1 MGKHIAI
8 CTITPL
14 LSTYIQMVSF
24 LQSNAVVMAALLA
37 LSPSTE
43 AAYGRVYIGTSRPSM
58 ALGSRRLPTH
68 SRPSLFSRD
77 IRRTFQDM
85 DEMFD
90 SMLGDIDAM
99 FYEPLSLQRMSRPLS
114 YLLEGKPTTTN
125 ALAQGTKP
133 KSALGIT
140 QDDKQVQF
148 EVEVPGA
155 KASDINLQLNEDGR
169 VLTISGETK
178 REEGGISVHSRFEKS
193 FTLGRDVDTSQI
205 MAKMEHGTLTIT
217 APKNEEVKESV
228 RKIEVTEEKTV
239 GSDATL
245 AAKEETVESDQDT
258 TPVDGENVIDL
269 DERTCLRNG

>member
-1 MGKHIAI
+1 MG
-8 CTITPL
+8 
-14 LSTYIQMVSF
+14 
-24 LQSNAVVMAALLA
+24 AALLA
-37 LSPSTE
+37 SLASTE
-43 AAYGRVYIGTSRPSM
+43 AAYGRVYLGTSRPSM
-58 ALGSRRLPTH
+58 ALGSRGLPTL
-68 SRPSLFSRD
+68 SRPSQFSRD
-77 IRRTFQDM
+77 VRRTFHDM

-90 SMLGDIDAM
+90 SMLGDVDAM
-99 FYEPLSLQRMSRPLS
+99 FYEPLSLQRMSRPSS
-114 YLLEGKPTTTN
+114 YPLEGKPTTTN
-125 ALAQGTKP
+125 ALTQGTNA
-133 KSALGIT
+133 KSTLGIT

-155 KASDINLQLNEDGR
+155 KASDVNLQLNEDGH

-178 REEGGISVHSRFEKS
+178 HEEGGISVHSRFEKS

-205 MAKMEHGTLTIT
+205 TAEMEHGTLTVT

-258 TPVDGENVIDL
+258 TPVADENVIDL
-269 DERTCLRNG
+269 DAKGQA

>member
-1 MGKHIAI
+1 MG
-8 CTITPL
+8 
-14 LSTYIQMVSF
+14 
-24 LQSNAVVMAALLA
+24 
-37 LSPSTE
+37 
-43 AAYGRVYIGTSRPSM
+43 
-58 ALGSRRLPTH
+58 
-68 SRPSLFSRD
+68 
-77 IRRTFQDM
+77 
-85 DEMFD
+85 
-90 SMLGDIDAM
+90 
-99 FYEPLSLQRMSRPLS
+99 
-114 YLLEGKPTTTN
+114 
-125 ALAQGTKP
+125 
-133 KSALGIT
+133 
-140 QDDKQVQF
+140 QF

-155 KASDINLQLNEDGR
+155 KASDINLQLDENDR

-228 RKIEVTEEKTV
+228 RKIKVTKEKTV